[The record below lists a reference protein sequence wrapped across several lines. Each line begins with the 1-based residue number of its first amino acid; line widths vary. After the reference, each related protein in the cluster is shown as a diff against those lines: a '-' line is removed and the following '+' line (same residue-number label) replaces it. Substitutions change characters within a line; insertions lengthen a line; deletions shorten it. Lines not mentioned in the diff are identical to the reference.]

1 MKIWFL
7 VCLLYS
13 TVQAQSVYNKNEK
26 IVNFVKTNGSKIA
39 PTYKQAVCTELV
51 IEVLQH
57 FYALN
62 STDKRRIRIITSKNI
77 YELLNQN
84 SSIPKGVYFALIK
97 KKIGKS
103 IPKNQVKEGDFV
115 QFWNDAWGHCG
126 IVKSINYDNNSME
139 LYSSFPTTN
148 GYGIQS
154 FNIPKHCFFVRL
166 K

>member
-62 STDKRRIRIITSKNI
+62 STDKNVL
-77 YELLNQN
+77 ELLLQKIFT
-84 SSIPKGVYFALIK
+84 SYSTKIHLFPKESIL
-97 KKIGKS
+97 
-103 IPKNQVKEGDFV
+103 
-115 QFWNDAWGHCG
+115 
-126 IVKSINYDNNSME
+126 
-139 LYSSFPTTN
+139 L
-148 GYGIQS
+148 
-154 FNIPKHCFFVRL
+154 
-166 K
+166 